1 MRQTALGEE
10 PLKGLHSNCNGYLG
24 PEEICI
30 SVEWG
35 RPSSNQRSNG
45 ISNSNSNFPLNK
57 CGQSPS
63 EDAKGIQQ
71 NATLQINLEPFL
83 HGPPS
88 TKMIEAQF
96 LRG

>member
-10 PLKGLHSNCNGYLG
+10 PLKGLHSNCNGLSTWGKKEFAYLSSG
-24 PEEICI
+24 AA
-30 SVEWG
+30 
-35 RPSSNQRSNG
+35 SNQRSNG
-45 ISNSNSNFPLNK
+45 VSNSNSNFPLNK

-83 HGPPS
+83 HGPLPP
-88 TKMIEAQF
+88 K
-96 LRG
+96 